1 MDGPGLPYLI
11 AEVDAALDRLRNYRI
26 GAAPQTAMAFAI
38 LILVSKHPSP
48 IA

>member
-1 MDGPGLPYLI
+1 VIHATDLI

-38 LILVSKHPSP
+38 LILVSKHRVL
-48 IA
+48 

>member
-1 MDGPGLPYLI
+1 VIHATDLI

-26 GAAPQTAMAFAI
+26 WGRTANGNGFCNPDPG
-38 LILVSKHPSP
+38 LETSSP